1 MNLNYIKMA
10 GMLLA
15 FLGIFISG
23 TGCATTVQRGPISR
37 DAPLTTGLDMDDLRE
52 IVDEMVDSMLAA
64 PRVQRSVDTF
74 ISQHPQGLP
83 PVLVQNPVQNKTRSR
98 VDLTVVNNKVRA
110 TLINSGL
117 FQVLDRRADS
127 ALRDEMI
134 YQQESGMSDAR
145 GAPQLGRQMNAAYQ
159 LITELLEVR
168 VESGRIRDVTYSVK
182 MELLHLETGFTLWI
196 NEMEIG
202 KSQKRG
208 LLSL

>member
-1 MNLNYIKMA
+1 MNIELFQTAKM
-10 GMLLA
+10 MVLA
-15 FLGIFISG
+15 SMIAIIA
-23 TGCATTVQRGPISR
+23 TGCATTVQRGPVSR
-37 DAPLTTGLDMDDLRE
+37 DAPLTTGLDIDDLRE

-64 PRVQRSVDTF
+64 PRVQRSVESFMSD
-74 ISQHPQGLP
+74 HPQGLP
-83 PVLVQNPVQNKTRSR
+83 PVLVQTPVQNKTRSR
-98 VDLTVVNNKVRA
+98 VDLTVVNNKVRT

-117 FQVLDRRADS
+117 FQVLDRRAD
-127 ALRDEMI
+127 AAMRDEMV
-134 YQQESGMSDAR
+134 YQQDSGMSDSR

-168 VESGRIRDVTYSVK
+168 TESGRIRDVTYSVK
-182 MELLHLETGFTLWI
+182 MELIHLETGFTIWI